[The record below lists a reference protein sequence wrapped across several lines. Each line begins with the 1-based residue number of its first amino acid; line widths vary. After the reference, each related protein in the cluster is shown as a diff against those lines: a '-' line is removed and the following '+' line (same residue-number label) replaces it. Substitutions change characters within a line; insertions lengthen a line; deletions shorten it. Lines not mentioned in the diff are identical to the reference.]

1 METLPIQSLTD
12 PWYEIYL
19 VNLLQEHVF
28 QLESTWPS
36 ISPSWTVEFHE
47 NSPTNKISVVLM
59 VKHGPN
65 SPAVTGVGFLGEV
78 SSF

>member
-1 METLPIQSLTD
+1 M
-12 PWYEIYL
+12 
-19 VNLLQEHVF
+19 NLLQEHVF

-78 SSF
+78 SSFVVFFW